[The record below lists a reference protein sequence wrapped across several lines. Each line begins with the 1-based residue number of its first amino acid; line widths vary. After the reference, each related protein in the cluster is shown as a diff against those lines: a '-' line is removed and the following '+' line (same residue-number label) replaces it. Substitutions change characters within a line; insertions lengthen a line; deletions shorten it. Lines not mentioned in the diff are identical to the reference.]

1 MHLLKLSIILE
12 CEDCEWDSNYGNH
25 RSVIF
30 FFRLV
35 SRTQGRDFEIKI
47 ERKSGEVHPERFDN
61 WVQKK
66 KNKARNWVRRILLA
80 VSDFILP
87 WISGSLLPR
96 FPASFK
102 SYGQD
107 GKKPSF
113 RNALFYNMYA
123 HFVFVTA
130 TFWKILKVFSLP
142 SSVSATRHQRLS
154 PQYKEVRVRDLERV

>member
-66 KNKARNWVRRILLA
+66 KQKTKQEIELGE
-80 VSDFILP
+80 F
-87 WISGSLLPR
+87 SLLW
-96 FPASFK
+96 FHITL
-102 SYGQD
+102 D
-107 GKKPSF
+107 F
-113 RNALFYNMYA
+113 R
-123 HFVFVTA
+123 
-130 TFWKILKVFSLP
+130 
-142 SSVSATRHQRLS
+142 
-154 PQYKEVRVRDLERV
+154 